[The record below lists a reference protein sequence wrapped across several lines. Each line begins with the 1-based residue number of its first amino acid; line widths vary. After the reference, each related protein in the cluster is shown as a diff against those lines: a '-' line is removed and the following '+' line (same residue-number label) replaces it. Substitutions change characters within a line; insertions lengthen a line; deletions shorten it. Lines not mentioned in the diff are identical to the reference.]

1 MYHPQPCIL
10 TSPSTGNCPRWQ
22 LQRAKKNIKQ
32 LHTLQLVC
40 SLWRATALRPTLW
53 TLLLNLD
60 LPHGQFKGVLKHTE
74 SAPLYIDY
82 NHFDQPSDLNVRSS
96 SANWT
101 LALRNMTRI
110 RSLRLCFEV
119 PGQGMLDTKSLQSSF
134 RQLSPQIVSFV
145 ITMPS
150 VSGSTQIVRLPETFL
165 DVPDSQLDHLSF
177 FDCYLT
183 PKKRLPDLTTLIV
196 GYTNESMNSSEFIIP
211 WLSFISKSGAPHLRS
226 LMVHGNFVLQAAN
239 HQREA
244 ISLPIT
250 LSKLTL
256 WCSIRTLRSTLS
268 HIIIP
273 PRCTIMIGITGPWFR
288 DTPTTSL
295 FPRVFV
301 MGEGGHMLLK
311 QVGKMREVVARP
323 GTFSREDL
331 ESMNLANN
339 GKGIYPI
346 VDQHTWLCLYLR
358 SYEPDDPRARRPEG
372 EPFLPAMRKYISGF
386 STVQNIHIHTFEIV
400 NWGLELRVIEPDEF
414 KAELH
419 RDAFLG
425 LRQLRV
431 STPKEDNEDIHQ
443 WIIALVWNRF
453 QLHSCGFPVSRIEYV
468 EFINMHP
475 EIARQVIRTRSTF
488 TEGHL
493 SGESGEK
500 AWESYYRSEIIGA
513 NEVANGDQQLSSL

>member
-1 MYHPQPCIL
+1 MASPPPQDMYHPQPCIPIPL
-10 TSPSTGNCPRWQ
+10 PAQATVRSPPTLDSDVLEVVFRFLLISGSQGPRWQ

-40 SLWRATALRPTLW
+40 YLWRATALRPTLW

-82 NHFDQPSDLNVRSS
+82 NNFDQPSDLNVRSS

-110 RSLRLCFEV
+110 RSLRLCFAV
-119 PGQGMLDTKSLQSSF
+119 PVQGMLDTKSLRSSF

-145 ITMPS
+145 ITMPP
-150 VSGSTQIVRLPETFL
+150 VNGSTQIVRLPETFL
-165 DVPDSQLDHLSF
+165 DVPDSQLGHLSF

-183 PKKRLPDLTTLIV
+183 PKKRLPDLTTLIF
-196 GYTNESMNSSEFIIP
+196 GYPNESMNSSEFIIP
-211 WLSFISKSGAPHLRS
+211 WLLFISKSGAPHLRS

-256 WCSIRTLRSTLS
+256 WCSIRTLRRTLS
-268 HIIIP
+268 HITIP
-273 PRCTIMIGITGPWFR
+273 PRCTIMIGLTGPWFR
-288 DTPTTSL
+288 DTPRLLFSPVSSL
-295 FPRVFV
+295 WGSLPSTEVTVVFSFSR
-301 MGEGGHMLLK
+301 EGGHMLLK

-323 GTFSREDL
+323 GAFSREDL
-331 ESMNLANN
+331 ESTNLANN

-358 SYEPDDPRARRPEG
+358 SYEPDNPQARRPEG
-372 EPFLPAMRKYISGF
+372 EAFLPAMRKYISGF
-386 STVQNIHIHTFEIV
+386 STVQNIHIYTFEIV

-414 KAELH
+414 K
-419 RDAFLG
+419 
-425 LRQLRV
+425 
-431 STPKEDNEDIHQ
+431 
-443 WIIALVWNRF
+443 
-453 QLHSCGFPVSRIEYV
+453 
-468 EFINMHP
+468 
-475 EIARQVIRTRSTF
+475 RTRTRFWDFGNSECQPRKKIMKTSTV
-488 TEGHL
+488 GL
-493 SGESGEK
+493 SHWFG
-500 AWESYYRSEIIGA
+500 I
-513 NEVANGDQQLSSL
+513 DSSSIRAVFPFPASNTWNSSICTLR